1 MVAEA
6 KLRGQPGV
14 IEGAGQVIASFA
26 EVGPAVVV
34 GRDDHGGSQDRGGG
48 CRLDTVQAQRA
59 VPELARDAG
68 GAGVQ
73 ATASMAGVRRA
84 ISATVR
90 MEALSPL
97 T

>member
-14 IEGAGQVIASFA
+14 IEGAGEVSASFA

-34 GRDDHGGSQDRGGG
+34 GRDDRGGSQDRGRG
-48 CRLDTVQAQRA
+48 CRPDAVQAQRA
-59 VPELARDAG
+59 VPELALDAG

-73 ATASMAGVRRA
+73 HDRVDGRGAPG
-84 ISATVR
+84 ISVTVR